1 MALLF
6 CMAVAGAR
14 EQKYDCTEIFA
25 HGFRHV
31 MMAGGCIWAKQDSD
45 LANRVLKGLRA
56 IRQAKGS
63 YPITFVILSRTDAAT
78 RYQGVT
84 GSTAAG
90 AVKFDY
96 KCHHD
101 EMSEPG
107 LVWPPGLQ
115 A

>member
-1 MALLF
+1 
-6 CMAVAGAR
+6 
-14 EQKYDCTEIFA
+14 
-25 HGFRHV
+25 

-56 IRQAKGS
+56 IRQTKGS
-63 YPITFVILSRTDAAT
+63 YPITFVVLSRADAAT
-78 RYQGVT
+78 RYQGLT

-115 A
+115 ASNFATQRYATEVSGLQIDWPTKSWTK